1 MSFFEKKCTVAVA
14 GGGIAGIAAA
24 LAAARCG
31 KKVILLEKSCV
42 LGGLATNGLI
52 YIYLPLC
59 DGNGQQVVYGIAEE
73 LLHNSITL
81 GPGEIPANW
90 RNEKNAVEPKR
101 YRCTFSPASF
111 MLSAEKLL
119 LDCGVDIWYDTLVS
133 DVYCTKG
140 KVEYIE
146 VCNESGKGR
155 IYADTF
161 IDASGSAVIARR
173 ANLACFE
180 GINSMAAWALEYN
193 SAAEQGAFGRY
204 FDSFA
209 VAMSAFDAESKVC
222 MTEKVRK
229 KYYNGMSDEKI
240 AELTVSTG
248 ASGKTVSDFILEN
261 HRILRR
267 HYELDRTDRNSL
279 FPIKI
284 ANMPQIRKMYAVKG
298 KYLLDTGDD
307 KKSFVD
313 SIGIIGDWRKAGKI
327 WEIPYRCLYAENGA
341 ENLLFAGRC
350 ISSVNDAWEATRV
363 IPAAA
368 LTGQVTGL
376 AAAMAH
382 DKNISAADLN
392 VADLQKKLC
401 EQHIKISRTALS

>member
-1 MSFFEKKCTVAVA
+1 MSFFEKNCTVAVA

-31 KKVILLEKSCV
+31 KKVIMLEKSCV

-59 DGNGQQVVYGIAEE
+59 DGNGRQVIYGIAEE
-73 LLHNSITL
+73 LLHDSITL
-81 GPGEIPANW
+81 GPGEIPPNW
-90 RNEKNAVEPKR
+90 RNEKNAIEPKR

-119 LDCGVDIWYDTLVS
+119 LDCGVDIWYDTLLT
-133 DVYCTKG
+133 DVCCCG
-140 KVEYIE
+140 NKVEYVE

-161 IDASGSAVIARR
+161 IDASGSAIIARR
-173 ANLACFE
+173 ADMPCFE
-180 GINSMAAWALEYN
+180 GKNSMAAWALEYN
-193 SAAEQGAFGRY
+193 SNIENGAFGRF

-222 MTEKVRK
+222 MSEAVRR
-229 KYYNGMSDEKI
+229 KYYDGMSDEKI
-240 AELTVSTG
+240 AELTASAGATGKIVSN
-248 ASGKTVSDFILEN
+248 FILEN

-267 HYELDRTDRNSL
+267 HYEADRVDRNSL
-279 FPIKI
+279 FPVKI
-284 ANMPQIRKMYAVKG
+284 ANMPQIRKIYGVKG
-298 KYLLDTGDD
+298 SYILDTGDD
-307 KKSFVD
+307 VKTFDD
-313 SIGIIGDWRKAGKI
+313 SVGVACDWRKAGKL
-327 WEIPYRCLYAENGA
+327 WEIPYRSLYAEKGA

-350 ISSVNDAWEATRV
+350 ISADGDAWEATRV
-363 IPAAA
+363 IPVAA
-368 LTGQVTGL
+368 LTGEITGV

-382 DKNISAADLN
+382 DRDIAAVKLN
-392 VADLQKKLC
+392 VAELQSVLQKRNIKLFKSD
-401 EQHIKISRTALS
+401 I

>member
-1 MSFFEKKCTVAVA
+1 MNIFEKSCTVAVS

-24 LAAARCG
+24 LQAARCG

-42 LGGLATNGLI
+42 AGGLATNGLI

-59 DGNGQQVVYGIAEE
+59 DGNGRQVIYGIAEE

-81 GPGEIPANW
+81 GPGEIPPNW
-90 RNEKNAVEPKR
+90 QNEKNAVEPKR

-111 MLSAEKLL
+111 MLTAEKLL
-119 LDCGVDIWYDTLVS
+119 LDCGVDIWYDTLVTDGYCS
-133 DVYCTKG
+133 DN

-173 ANLACFE
+173 ANLPCIE
-180 GINSMAAWALEYN
+180 GKNSMAAWALEYN

-204 FDSFA
+204 FDAFA

-222 MTEKVRK
+222 MTEKIRN
-229 KYYNGMSDEKI
+229 KYYRDMTDEKI
-240 AELTVSTG
+240 AELTASSG
-248 ASGKTVSDFILEN
+248 ADGRTVSEFVLEN
-261 HRILRR
+261 HRILRLR
-267 HYELDRTDRNSL
+267 YELDRTDRNSL

-298 KYLLDTGDD
+298 KYLLDSGDD
-307 KKSFVD
+307 EKSFAD
-313 SIGIIGDWRKAGKI
+313 SIGVIGDWRKAGKI
-327 WEIPYRCLYAENGA
+327 WEIPYRSLYAENGA

-382 DKNISAADLN
+382 DKNVSAAALN
-392 VADLQKKLC
+392 VAELQNELRKQNIRIFKTD
-401 EQHIKISRTALS
+401 I